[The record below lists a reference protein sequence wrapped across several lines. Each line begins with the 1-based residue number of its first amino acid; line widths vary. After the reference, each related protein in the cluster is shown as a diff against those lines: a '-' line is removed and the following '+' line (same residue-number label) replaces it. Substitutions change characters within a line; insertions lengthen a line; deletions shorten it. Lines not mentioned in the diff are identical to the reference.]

1 MTTVE
6 LLREARALIDTPEKW
21 TQGAFARDGKGDRV
35 DELDKRACRFCASGA
50 TSRVTGIKS
59 PAITPAYKAI
69 QRAMGVGVFE
79 VSVFNDQ
86 HTHAEVLA
94 AFDKAIAAE
103 EAKA

>member
-59 PAITPAYKAI
+59 GDHARIQGHPA
-69 QRAMGVGVFE
+69 RDGRRWFE
-79 VSVFNDQ
+79 VSSSTTWSTRTRKSSP
-86 HTHAEVLA
+86 HSIRR
-94 AFDKAIAAE
+94 IAAE